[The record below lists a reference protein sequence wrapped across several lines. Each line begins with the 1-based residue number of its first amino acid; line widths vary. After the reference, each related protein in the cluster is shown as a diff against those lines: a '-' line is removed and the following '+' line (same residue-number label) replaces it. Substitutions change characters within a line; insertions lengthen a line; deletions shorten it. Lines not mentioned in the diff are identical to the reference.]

1 MMTIFPAEMVFADT
15 DAASGLPQTSSA
27 QEITDGQEQ
36 PALQETEIT
45 EQTEPELAEEPAAEP
60 QPEETSAI
68 QDSDDITVP
77 AADVDS
83 EGTDEPEE
91 PAAPVSIEEATVK
104 LDMTAYPY
112 TANAV
117 MPVPKVTVTTEDGTE
132 KTLVKDTDFVLTY
145 TDGNGSA
152 VSAPVGVGTYKIKVE
167 GKGDYTGTAKQTV
180 SFTIDALPIKSSSVT
195 GLKDMDYTGRA
206 FTQNSTVKITVGG
219 RQVVLKNGT
228 DYTLSY
234 RNNVKAGTATVV
246 ITGKGVY
253 TGTKEVTF
261 KIRARNNTKGWH
273 KLNGEWYY
281 YYKNDKMLTNGW
293 AKDSHGW
300 CYLSSDGRLLRNGWA
315 KDSHGWCW
323 MNSAGHWTKGINKWI
338 RTNGEWYYLRS
349 NGYRATYKWLKD
361 SHGWCYAG
369 GDGTLVKS
377 GWAKDSRR
385 WCWLDAN
392 GYWNPGKW
400 RKDNKG
406 WYYRD
411 GTGTLLTNRWVRDSK
426 GWCWVDA
433 NGYYDASKRFY
444 QNPSWMVQ
452 ISTHITNHGLSYY
465 VSPLQVS
472 IGSDRSDH
480 IEAMIGRAYDYLG
493 DPFVVCQSRAPG
505 KGVDC
510 SGIVMQA
517 CYAAGID
524 LWPSNPARHR
534 SPAYEY
540 ESREIWKMKNLE
552 SVPWSQRQR
561 GDLIFYSNGY
571 GTVIHV
577 AIYLGNNK
585 VVHAYPD
592 TVRVSSVY
600 GWGNIKGVKRIFH

>member
-1 MMTIFPAEMVFADT
+1 M
-15 DAASGLPQTSSA
+15 
-27 QEITDGQEQ
+27 
-36 PALQETEIT
+36 
-45 EQTEPELAEEPAAEP
+45 
-60 QPEETSAI
+60 
-68 QDSDDITVP
+68 
-77 AADVDS
+77 
-83 EGTDEPEE
+83 
-91 PAAPVSIEEATVK
+91 
-104 LDMTAYPY
+104 
-112 TANAV
+112 
-117 MPVPKVTVTTEDGTE
+117 
-132 KTLVKDTDFVLTY
+132 
-145 TDGNGSA
+145 
-152 VSAPVGVGTYKIKVE
+152 
-167 GKGDYTGTAKQTV
+167 
-180 SFTIDALPIKSSSVT
+180 
-195 GLKDMDYTGRA
+195 
-206 FTQNSTVKITVGG
+206 TVGG
-219 RQVVLKNGT
+219 RQVDLKNGT

-300 CYLSSDGRLLRNGWA
+300 CYLSGDGRLLRNGWA

-323 MNSAGHWTKGINKWI
+323 MNSAGYWTKGRNRWI
-338 RTNGEWYYLRS
+338 KTNGEWYYLRS

-369 GDGTLVKS
+369 GDGTLVRS
-377 GWAKDSRR
+377 GWAKDSHG

-400 RKDNKG
+400 RKDSKG

-426 GWCWVDA
+426 GWCWVNA
-433 NGYYDASKRFY
+433 NGYYDATKRFY

-480 IEAMIGRAYDYLG
+480 IEAMIDRAYDYLG

-517 CYAAGID
+517 CYAAGVD
-524 LWPSNPARHR
+524 LWPSNPARHG

-552 SVPWSQRQR
+552 SVPWSQRRR
-561 GDLIFYSNGY
+561 GDLIFYSNNY

-592 TVRVSSVY
+592 TVRISSVY